1 MIFGYAGLW
10 TYFRS
15 VSLSQQDPTE
25 HLMKKMNVYESVPSI
40 ENEKF
45 MLRQLCDEDKSDLL
59 EVYGDEKAAQFF
71 NSDNCNGD
79 DFRYTTAERMKQ
91 ALDFWKTAYKNG
103 WFVRLAIVDKTANKT
118 IGTIEE
124 FHREANDY
132 FTNCGL
138 LRLDLRSDCERTD
151 VIKDILS
158 LIVPISFDLFGC
170 DKIATKAV
178 SAASERINA
187 LNALGFSK
195 SNNALLGHDGT
206 DRKSVV

>member
-79 DFRYTTAERMKQ
+79 DFRYK
-91 ALDFWKTAYKNG
+91 
-103 WFVRLAIVDKTANKT
+103 
-118 IGTIEE
+118 IGRA
-124 FHREANDY
+124 H
-132 FTNCGL
+132 
-138 LRLDLRSDCERTD
+138 
-151 VIKDILS
+151 V
-158 LIVPISFDLFGC
+158 
-170 DKIATKAV
+170 
-178 SAASERINA
+178 
-187 LNALGFSK
+187 
-195 SNNALLGHDGT
+195 
-206 DRKSVV
+206 